1 MKDGRFWDQ
10 QYSMNA
16 RFLVERGERMK
27 GFLIG
32 AVIVGAA
39 FVMYCCIRVG
49 AREDRILEEM
59 EKKNSETVTDE

>member
-1 MKDGRFWDQ
+1 MPV
-10 QYSMNA
+10 
-16 RFLVERGERMK
+16 FLLERGERMK

-49 AREDRILEEM
+49 TREDRILEEM
-59 EKKNSETVTDE
+59 EKKNSEIVTDE